1 MLALARVLVS
11 TPAVLILDEAT
22 ANIDSG
28 TEQAIAR
35 ALVAVRR
42 HTTLVVIAHRLSTVV
57 EADQILVL
65 HRGEAVERGT
75 HAALLQARG
84 RYYQMYQLQQAGQAL
99 RADAPQA
106 LPG

>member
-1 MLALARVLVS
+1 MLVS
-11 TPAVLILDEAT
+11 TPAILILDEAT

-35 ALVAVRR
+35 ALQAVRR
-42 HTTLVVIAHRLSTVV
+42 HTTLMVIAHRLSTVV
-57 EADQILVL
+57 EADQILLL
-65 HRGEAVERGT
+65 HRGEVVERGT

-99 RADAPQA
+99 HAEEPQVLSA
-106 LPG
+106 